1 MEAFLASLS
10 AVAIAEIG
18 DRTQLLLLTLAAR
31 HRRPWPILSAMLVG
45 TLASSVLA
53 ALIGERLGSALNPRV
68 VNLLVGVSLIVM
80 ALWALKPEAVRG
92 DGVPRRSLGLFW
104 SALVS
109 FVIAEMGDKTQIATA
124 VLAAAYGNVAAVAA
138 GSSLG
143 IVLACAPAVLIGQA
157 LSARLPLQAIRVVSS
172 LLFLGLGVLFLVR
185 AARGTP

>member
-10 AVAIAEIG
+10 AVALAEIG

-31 HRRPWPILSAMLVG
+31 HRRPGPILAAMLVG

-53 ALIGERLGSALNPRV
+53 ASIGERLGSALNPRV
-68 VNLLVGVSLIVM
+68 VNLLVGVSLIAM
-80 ALWALKPEAVRG
+80 ALWALKPEAAPEAGLSR
-92 DGVPRRSLGLFW
+92 PSRGLFW
-104 SALVS
+104 STLVS
-109 FVIAEMGDKTQIATA
+109 FLIAEMGDKTQLATA
-124 VLAAAYGNVAAVAA
+124 VLAAAYHNVAAVVA

-143 IVLACAPAVLIGQA
+143 IALACVPAVLIGQA
-157 LSARLPLQAIRVVSS
+157 LSARLPLRAIRVVSS

>member
-31 HRRPWPILSAMLVG
+31 QRRPWPILAAMLVG

-53 ALIGERLGSALNPRV
+53 ALIGQRLGSALNPRLM
-68 VNLLVGVSLIVM
+68 NLLVGVSLIVM
-80 ALWALKPEAVRG
+80 ALWALQPERAHEA
-92 DGVPRRSLGLFW
+92 GVSRRAHGLFFRT
-104 SALVS
+104 LVS
-109 FVIAEMGDKTQIATA
+109 FLIAEMGDKTQIATA

-138 GSSLG
+138 GSSLW

-157 LSARLPLQAIRVVSS
+157 LSARLPLRAIRIVSS
-172 LLFLGLGVLFLVR
+172 LLFLALGVLFLVR